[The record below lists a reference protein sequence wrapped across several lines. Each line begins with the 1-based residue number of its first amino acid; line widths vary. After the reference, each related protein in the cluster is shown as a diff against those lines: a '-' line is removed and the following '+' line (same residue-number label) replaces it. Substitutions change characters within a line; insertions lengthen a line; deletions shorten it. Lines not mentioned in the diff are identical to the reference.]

1 MTKNYY
7 QVKEVKRG
15 WTKLPNAILHDEK
28 LTSDAKVIIFEL
40 LSVSGEYH
48 ISITGISSTVHLSV
62 ERVKKAIKLLKEVG
76 YLQVDRV
83 KNGTQFGGCVWR
95 IADINGKFLSDN
107 PHKGNSHKTENPS
120 AGNPNSREIQQNGNP
135 SDGKPSS
142 METQQMGNPPIYK
155 DNEIYEELNIIKEI
169 YEQPIDEPLTHQP
182 LDGVGVRS
190 SDIKSSFSPSSSSGA
205 EAPSHSKNPPQQG
218 DAEVIS
224 SEEYLF
230 RKFLDKYPKAPLS
243 RELDITRKAFYEIP
257 GLEIIFDEIMAG
269 LDAWIDSAEW
279 NRDGGRW
286 IKKPLNFIR
295 ERQWE
300 KVNLATES
308 AANKEIEMLALKMS
322 SSWSLEDNL

>member
-1 MTKNYY
+1 MKKNYY
-7 QVKEVKRG
+7 HIKKVVKSG
-15 WTKLPNAILHDEK
+15 WTRQPNAILRDEN
-28 LTSDAKVIIFEL
+28 LTSDAKVVIYEL

-48 ISITGISSTVHLSV
+48 ISESGLASSLHMSV
-62 ERVKKAIKLLKEVG
+62 ERVKKAIKLLKSTG
-76 YLQVDRV
+76 YIQITHIKEGSR
-83 KNGTQFGGCVWR
+83 FGGCEWG
-95 IADINGKFLSDN
+95 ISDTS
-107 PHKGNSHKTENPS
+107 GNFHKTENHTS
-120 AGNPNSREIQQNGNP
+120 GNRTSENPANGN
-135 SDGKPSS
+135 SASRKITRR
-142 METQQMGNPPIYK
+142 EFQQMENPSKYIYDECLQGQNHQGQK
-155 DNEIYEELNIIKEI
+155 DDERQNQNELLL
-169 YEQPIDEPLTHQP
+169 QPCSVAEVENSPC
-182 LDGVGVRS
+182 S
-190 SDIKSSFSPSSSSGA
+190 KSSFSSSPSSGA
-205 EAPSHSKNPPQQG
+205 EAPSHSKNHPQQG

-269 LDAWIDSAEW
+269 LDAWIDSSEW

-322 SSWSLEDNL
+322 SSWNLED

>member
-15 WTKLPNAILHDEK
+15 WTKQPNAILHDEN
-28 LTSDAKVIIFEL
+28 LTSDAKVVIYEL

-48 ISITGISSTVHLSV
+48 ISESGLASSLHMSV
-62 ERVKKAIKLLKEVG
+62 ERVKKAIKLLKSTG
-76 YLQVDRV
+76 YIQITHIKEGSRF
-83 KNGTQFGGCVWR
+83 NGCEWG
-95 IADINGKFLSDN
+95 ISDTRGIF
-107 PHKGNSHKTENPS
+107 HKMENHT
-120 AGNPNSREIQQNGNP
+120 NGNP
-135 SDGKPSS
+135 TSENPANGNSASRKITRREFQHMESPSKY
-142 METQQMGNPPIYK
+142 I
-155 DNEIYEELNIIKEI
+155 DNECLQGQNHQRQKDDERQN
-169 YEQPIDEPLTHQP
+169 QDEPLLQP
-182 LDGVGVRS
+182 CSVAEVENS
-190 SDIKSSFSPSSSSGA
+190 PCSKSSSSPSPSSGA